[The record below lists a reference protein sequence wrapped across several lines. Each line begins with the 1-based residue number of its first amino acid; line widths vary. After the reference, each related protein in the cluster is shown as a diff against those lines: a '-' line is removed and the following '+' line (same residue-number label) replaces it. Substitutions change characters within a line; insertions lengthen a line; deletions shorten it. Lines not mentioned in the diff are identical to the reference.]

1 MNTTYFPN
9 FHGFRFL
16 AAFAIVVLHL
26 ILMARRYGWLTSP
39 SNEWSEFLS
48 LGVDFFF
55 VLSGFL
61 ITGLIVEAKDKGA
74 LVLRTFYLKRALRVF
89 PLYFVLLVAVFVVA
103 PRWGIPEV
111 PNMPLDRDYGL
122 QFTLHALLLPQLAK
136 SFLGF
141 VPYGGHLWT
150 IGVEVMFYLIWPL
163 FFIGSASYRF
173 IGATLLGFL
182 GVKLAALVI
191 LGSGHPVSNFLAM
204 SRFEILAM
212 GGMGYVG
219 LRYLMLTRSG
229 TRPRLAALADGA
241 VSRRAVAFALLTLLA
256 GLTVTT
262 WFYFPPAVHLV
273 AGGLFTV
280 LLVCSV
286 TGAIILPYL
295 ESRPVRYL
303 GELSYGIYMWH
314 FIAIGLFKGICDD
327 FGFLTDAPSFWFWY
341 VGLSLVFTVGMA
353 ALSYHLVEAPMNRLR
368 RLL

>member
-16 AAFAIVVLHL
+16 AALAIVILHL
-26 ILMARRYGWLTSP
+26 FLMARRYGWLTTAP
-39 SNEWSEFLS
+39 GEWSELLS

-61 ITGLIVEAKDKGA
+61 ITGLIVDAKAKGA
-74 LVLRTFYLKRALRVF
+74 LALRTFYLKRALRVF
-89 PLYFVLLVAVFVVA
+89 PLYFVVLAAVFVAA
-103 PRWGIPEV
+103 PRWGLPEIPE
-111 PNMPLDRDYGL
+111 MPLGQDYGF
-122 QFTLHALLLPQLAK
+122 QVTLHALLLPQVAK
-136 SFLGF
+136 SFLAF

-163 FFIGSASYRF
+163 FFVGSGSLRLIVAAV
-173 IGATLLGFL
+173 IGFL
-182 GVKLAALVI
+182 AVKLAALVT

-212 GGMGYVG
+212 GGLGYIG
-219 LRYLMLTRSG
+219 LRYLSQTWS
-229 TRPRLAALADGA
+229 TKRPWLAAVADSA
-241 VSRRAVAFALLTLLA
+241 VSSRAMVLALLLLLA
-256 GLTVTT
+256 GLTVVT
-262 WFYFPPAVHLV
+262 WIYFPPAVHLV
-273 AGGLFTV
+273 AGGFFTV

-327 FGFLTDAPSFWFWY
+327 FGFLPVAPSFWFWY

-353 ALSYHLVEAPMNRLR
+353 ALSYHLIEAPMNRLR